1 VSDDLLNCMFRSKQ
15 ISFHKSTFPHTY
27 EQLKRDGMPP
37 SAFKSDMFVP
47 EDFAN
52 YPGVPS
58 NGEGKIDFDKSDA
71 PAMRVQA
78 FFIPGGLVLSMYMH
92 HSVFDFSGITT
103 FWNAFST
110 NVSKVPGKNPLAKHD
125 TIGIPSPLYH
135 GRTVTDFGRYNS
147 HSYRRRA
154 VVTA

>member
-1 VSDDLLNCMFRSKQ
+1 MFRSKQ
-15 ISFHKSTFPHTY
+15 IPFHKSTFPDTY

-37 SAFKSDMFVP
+37 SAFRSDMFVP
-47 EDFAN
+47 EDLGN
-52 YPGVPS
+52 YPAVPT
-58 NGEGKIDFDKSDA
+58 NGEGRINFDKSDA

-103 FWNAFST
+103 FWKAFST
-110 NVSKVPGKNPLAKHD
+110 NVSKASGETLLAKHD
-125 TIGIPSPLYH
+125 TIGIPSPRYH
-135 GRTVTDFGRYNS
+135 HRTVTDFGRYINHS
-147 HSYRRRA
+147 HSQRA